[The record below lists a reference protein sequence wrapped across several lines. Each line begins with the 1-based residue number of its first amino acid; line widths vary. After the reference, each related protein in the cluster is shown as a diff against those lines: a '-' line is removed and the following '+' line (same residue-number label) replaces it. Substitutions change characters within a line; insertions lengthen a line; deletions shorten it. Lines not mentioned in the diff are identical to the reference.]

1 MADTLLLDGTHTLEL
16 SAKGAASD
24 VRSWAHGKVGQEGA
38 RLFLNNIAEP
48 GVVHTIINQHR
59 GNVGIGTA
67 EPNAKL
73 TVVDQ
78 SAGFAVFTRNG
89 AGDGIRSEV
98 FSGHGL
104 SGASVTHVGTEGV
117 SESGTGVLGQST
129 RGNGVVGRGGQ
140 GLAAILAEGVFGFTL
155 FEGRTVIPQLGTVF
169 SVRSDGTVFA
179 DGPFTGPADF
189 AEMMQAAGAASDFTP
204 GDVLVVNAGG
214 LAAKCTEA
222 NSPALLGV
230 YSTRPGFVGDRR
242 ISQLH
247 LETFQ
252 KSEAKGD
259 NVWLPVGL
267 LGVVPVKVSAEN
279 GAIGA
284 GDFLTTSKTA
294 GHAMRAKAIEVQ
306 GAKLYAHGTI
316 LGKALESLSAGTATI
331 PVLVNIR

>member
-59 GNVGIGTA
+59 GNVGIGTS

-73 TVVDQ
+73 TVLDQ

-89 AGDGIRSEV
+89 TGDGIRSEV

-155 FEGRTVIPQLGTVF
+155 FEGRTVIPQIGTVF

-189 AEMMQAAGAASDFTP
+189 AEMMQAAGAASDFAP
-204 GDVLVVNAGG
+204 GDVLTINAGG
-214 LAAKCTEA
+214 LA
-222 NSPALLGV
+222 V
-230 YSTRPGFVGDRR
+230 
-242 ISQLH
+242 
-247 LETFQ
+247 
-252 KSEAKGD
+252 
-259 NVWLPVGL
+259 
-267 LGVVPVKVSAEN
+267 
-279 GAIGA
+279 
-284 GDFLTTSKTA
+284 
-294 GHAMRAKAIEVQ
+294 
-306 GAKLYAHGTI
+306 KLYGS
-316 LGKALESLSAGTATI
+316 ALAGAAWCVLDSARVRRRSPHHAAASRDLPEDRGEG
-331 PVLVNIR
+331 R